1 MRRDQLPMHIKPT
14 YVLPQYKTVYVA
26 VSKAACTSLKWL
38 VADIMGEDPERFHAT
53 PSRMVSRDM
62 CIHLRGRWRKTP
74 TLESLSDAQLE
85 RIDPDKGWFI
95 FAVVRHP
102 SARLFS
108 AWQSKMLL
116 REPRWVEKHGDDPWF
131 PRVPTQTD
139 HVVEDFDRFATAIA
153 RHPHGRV
160 MRDRHF
166 MPQWIEAAPDRMPY
180 SRIYDTSEIGVLMGD
195 LERHLRANGYTG
207 ELALKQ
213 SNETPLRPIERIFTP
228 GVRDAIQA
236 LYEADFR
243 ELGYGELLPPKLHA
257 GEEYPRA
264 AFDEIARLVERHQ
277 RIGDLATLA
286 ERPRPAPK
294 KPPPVAAAKA
304 APPRTLRARAGRL
317 RRRLLTRVP
326 R

>member
-1 MRRDQLPMHIKPT
+1 MRRDQLPMHVKPT
-14 YVLPQYKTVYVA
+14 YVLAQYKTVYVA

-38 VADIMGEDPERFHAT
+38 VADIAGEDPERFHAI

-74 TLESLSDAQLE
+74 TLDSLSDAQLA
-85 RIDPDKGWFI
+85 RISAENGWMI
-95 FAVVRHP
+95 FTVVRHP

-116 REPRWVEKHGDDPWF
+116 REPRWVEKHGEDPWF
-131 PRVPTQTD
+131 PRIPRSTD
-139 HVVEDFDRFATAIA
+139 DVVEDFDRFAKAIA
-153 RHPHGRV
+153 RHPGGRV

-166 MPQWIEAAPDRMPY
+166 MPQWVEAAPDRMPY

-213 SNETPLRPIERIFTP
+213 SNETPLRPIERAFTP
-228 GVRDAIQA
+228 GVRHALQT
-236 LYEADFR
+236 LYEADYR
-243 ELGYGELLPPKLHA
+243 QLGYDELIPPKLHP
-257 GEEYPRA
+257 GDEYPSS
-264 AFDEIARLVERHQ
+264 AFDEIARLVERHE
-277 RIGDLATLA
+277 RIGDLAALA
-286 ERPRPAPK
+286 ERPRPGRPPK
-294 KPPPVAAAKA
+294 P
-304 APPRTLRARAGRL
+304 APPKPAGLRAKAGRL
-317 RRRLLTRVP
+317 RRRLLTRIP